1 MLDTFHLAATGTR
14 TEIASAVLE
23 RRGPAKALL
32 KAVLAQYDGDV
43 DGAVRILRHQLR
55 VAAHDERAYFAELL
69 APILV
74 MRHDAG
80 TVVPLADV
88 LRDAGWTASAFAL
101 EALVAVEHGERDAAA
116 RHARAAGDALAES
129 DDDVVRFR
137 VLQRL
142 ARVAYYLHDYDRA
155 LDFAL
160 SSAAVATTLGAWR
173 GAAAGYSVAYSVHQN
188 VTGAMEEADRFAH
201 LWRTAAAKTGDESF
215 LHAALV
221 AEHELAVHFAD
232 ESRSVS
238 LETLI
243 AKRLLPQQYVERF
256 PFAAAVALARGK
268 SDPVAMRTLLLV
280 LRDTPNRSRGEWSL
294 CTGLIAVADAAVS
307 DDESARQNIRAGI
320 GRLGRASS
328 RDPAYE
334 QRYRRLARASLAA
347 ACLMVGDAVRAD
359 RMLAADET
367 RRGDRVDNVVHL
379 IRTARWDEFDAS
391 HRGFALVYRAAIERR
406 VRDATPAGLT
416 PAEFE
421 VLVLLGNGW
430 SARRIAAETQRSVN
444 TVYVHTRSI
453 LAKFEASRSSEAVA
467 IARERGLI

>member
-1 MLDTFHLAATGTR
+1 
-14 TEIASAVLE
+14 
-23 RRGPAKALL
+23 
-32 KAVLAQYDGDV
+32 
-43 DGAVRILRHQLR
+43 VRILRHQLR

-160 SSAAVATTLGAWR
+160 SSAGRRDDAR
-173 GAAAGYSVAYSVHQN
+173 SVARGRRGLLGRVQRAPERHGRHGGGRSLRAPV
-188 VTGAMEEADRFAH
+188 ADGGPRKRATSRSYTRR
-201 LWRTAAAKTGDESF
+201 W
-215 LHAALV
+215 V

-320 GRLGRASS
+320 GRIGPCLVARSRLRAALSPS
-328 RDPAYE
+328 RP
-334 QRYRRLARASLAA
+334 RVARAR
-347 ACLMVGDAVRAD
+347 RA
-359 RMLAADET
+359 
-367 RRGDRVDNVVHL
+367 
-379 IRTARWDEFDAS
+379 
-391 HRGFALVYRAAIERR
+391 
-406 VRDATPAGLT
+406 
-416 PAEFE
+416 
-421 VLVLLGNGW
+421 
-430 SARRIAAETQRSVN
+430 
-444 TVYVHTRSI
+444 
-453 LAKFEASRSSEAVA
+453 
-467 IARERGLI
+467 